1 MVEKVIVTTPEREA
15 AGQVVLWGALVFCAA
30 LLAALYFPAR
40 FLWSLGRRA
49 LGRPGSY
56 GHVVYYGVSTLMIWA
71 CAGFL
76 MAIDI
81 TPYLGAEL
89 QKDQTPTMIAYMG
102 GSLIGIV
109 LAQAVYFAVKRLH
122 PAAARRG

>member
-15 AGQVVLWGALVFCAA
+15 TGQIVLWIVLLLGAA

-56 GHVVYYGVSTLMIWA
+56 RNAVYYGVSTVMIWA
-71 CAGFL
+71 CAGGL

-81 TPYLGAEL
+81 TPYLGTEL
-89 QKDQTPTMIAYMG
+89 QKDQTPTLIAYMG
-102 GSLIGIV
+102 GSLLGIV
-109 LAQAVYFAVKRLH
+109 LAQAVYFIVKQRH
-122 PAAARRG
+122 PAAMRRG